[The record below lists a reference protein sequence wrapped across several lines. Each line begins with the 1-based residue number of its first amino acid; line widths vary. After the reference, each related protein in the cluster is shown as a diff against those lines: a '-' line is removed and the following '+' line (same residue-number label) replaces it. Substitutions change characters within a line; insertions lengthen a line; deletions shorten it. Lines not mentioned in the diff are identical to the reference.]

1 MWYWILS
8 KKFSQHL
15 NISSLS
21 ISAAAV
27 PPRFSDQLVPE
38 NSVRTPAPTPELHQS
53 PEFDFWDNR
62 DSAAAEL
69 ETAPAP
75 PRSQAAAACKP
86 VQVQFQAFSTFSGQN
101 TVTPS
106 SFTLHL
112 TSWYFT
118 WAVKSGHRP
127 PLHSYLLSDW
137 LISWTLFTITTTGQT
152 WTLSPIPAIRSVWR
166 VFGMVGCGMCLS
178 VFIFV
183 YMCTPSVYLLP
194 PRPGQPGTGT
204 VSDHVQDQARPD
216 HT

>member
-1 MWYWILS
+1 M
-8 KKFSQHL
+8 
-15 NISSLS
+15 
-21 ISAAAV
+21 
-27 PPRFSDQLVPE
+27 PE

-118 WAVKSGHRP
+118 WAVKSGTQTTP
-127 PLHSYLLSDW
+127 SFLSLIW
-137 LISWTLFTITTTGQT
+137 LTNKLDISHYHHNWPDID
-152 WTLSPIPAIRSVWR
+152 TLSYPCYQICVMWR